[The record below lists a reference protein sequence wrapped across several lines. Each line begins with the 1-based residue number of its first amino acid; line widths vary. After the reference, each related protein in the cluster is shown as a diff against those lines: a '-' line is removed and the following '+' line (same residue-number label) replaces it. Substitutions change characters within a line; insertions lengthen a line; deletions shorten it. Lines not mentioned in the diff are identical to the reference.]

1 MNCEYSYLQGNSSLV
16 TCLNSMYVEL
26 MGSLDK
32 HPGHNVPQCIG
43 QECTKHALASDW
55 TEAFRFMVALLI

>member
-1 MNCEYSYLQGNSSLV
+1 
-16 TCLNSMYVEL
+16 MYVEL
-26 MGSLDK
+26 MGSLGK